1 MNAVP
6 RDAGG
11 PGSDQTATHASHTS
25 SCPAPTIQSGCCYAI
40 FAYDVGLAIE
50 LDRAEREIQETKQRV
65 SIRHRRRA
73 PRHFEYRPIPVRVT
87 IATEPVALGDFLT
100 DANVD
105 FVLYDFGAISVT
117 YAIPLSG
124 PFSGLLHLS
133 DDLYDNQALLDDSR
147 RRVEQLLDT
156 IASAVTKPLVADV
169 VEDYVVYH
177 IAKTEPAHEPEAWLT
192 TFAEPIAQ
200 VLRAD
205 ASRLAQ
211 DLIEDVLSCRISF
224 AVDDLAVIDWNGSM
238 LFDEDA
244 EDIRTV
250 FEFVNV
256 ELLEMRYL
264 DDQLDTALDRSYEVA
279 AARSWNPLRRGHPRA
294 ADMRL
299 VSDLQIDS
307 ALMFEGVNNAL
318 KLVGD
323 QYLAR
328 VYRLAVQRLHLDH
341 WDTNI
346 LRKLA
351 TLESIYQKLAD
362 REATRRLE
370 ILEWIII
377 VLIALSIL
385 LSFKPA

>member
-1 MNAVP
+1 MDAVS
-6 RDAGG
+6 
-11 PGSDQTATHASHTS
+11 PGATGSGSEQTATSARHASRW
-25 SCPAPTIQSGCCYAI
+25 PEPTIQAGCCYVI

-50 LDRAEREIQETKQRV
+50 LDRAEREIQDTKVRA

-73 PRHFEYRPIPVRVT
+73 PRHFEYRPAPVRVT
-87 IATEPVALGDFLT
+87 IATEPVVLGEFIS

-105 FVLYDFGAISVT
+105 FVLYDFGAVSVT
-117 YAIPLSG
+117 YTIPLSG
-124 PFSGLLHLS
+124 PFSGLLRLS
-133 DDLYDNQALLDDSR
+133 DDLYDNQVLLDDSR
-147 RRVEQLLDT
+147 RRVEQLLAT

-177 IAKTEPAHEPEAWLT
+177 ISSTAPSYDPGVWLAS
-192 TFAEPIAQ
+192 FSESIAQ

-205 ASRLAQ
+205 SSRLAPE
-211 DLIEDVLSCRISF
+211 LIEEALSCRISF
-224 AVDDLAVIDWNGSM
+224 AADDLAVIDWNASM

-244 EDIRTV
+244 EEVRTV

-264 DDQLDTALDRSYEVA
+264 DDQLDAALDRSYAVA
-279 AARSWNPLRRGHPRA
+279 AARSWNPLRQGHPRA
-294 ADMRL
+294 ADLRL

-318 KLVGD
+318 KLVGE

-328 VYRLAVQRLHLDH
+328 VYRLAVERLHLDD

-351 TLESIYQKLAD
+351 TLESIYQKLAGRD
-362 REATRRLE
+362 ASRRME
-370 ILEWIII
+370 VLEWIII

-385 LSFKPA
+385 LSLKGG